1 MKQRLEIED
10 ILSYTFLSGLTVSP
24 DGTKCAFVANRCDEA
39 SNGYRSCIYVLDCR
53 TRQVKQMTTLGQ
65 ERKVLWLD
73 NDTILFPAMRD
84 EELRQKVR
92 QGEEWTCYYALSLH
106 GGEATEY
113 MRVPKRVLDIQVID
127 RDRFAMTADY
137 DLDHRD
143 PHALPEEERSAY
155 LKERAEQK
163 ESYYVADELPFRN
176 NGLGIHNGIRSALF
190 VFDRR
195 TGVVKKISED
205 AQNVDFFQVSRNR
218 IIFSPKRFTK
228 DQPKIFQGGI
238 SLYNADTGEL
248 RVNVDEVSYRIRYC
262 GFMGETPVF
271 VGSDGKRYYYQEN
284 PYFFYIDESDGKE
297 HIFARNEDSAEN
309 TIGSDVRYG
318 SNPHFAADKNRLCYL
333 RTMDNHAHLMQVD
346 ERGAFSRIT
355 TQAGSVDGVVMCEG
369 GFVIVAMRANRLQ
382 ELYFLEED
390 GKETQLTFFNEWVQ
404 EARTL
409 SSPEEVYFESDGRSL
424 AGVVMEPVGHSKGE
438 KAPCILYIHGGHK
451 CAFGIAFYHEMQV
464 WANRG
469 FYVIFCNP
477 RGSDGRDNEFFEI
490 TGKYGEWD
498 YEDIMAF
505 TDFCV
510 QTFPDIDEERM
521 GVGGGSY
528 GGFMTNWVIGHTGRF
543 RCAVSQRSISSWATM
558 FVNSDTSYQ
567 FPMYQPDSDIW
578 HNIGFYWDHSP
589 LKYADRCK
597 TPTLFIHSDEDYRC
611 PLSEGVSMFNALK
624 YNGVEARMCVFR
636 GENHE
641 LSRSGKPK
649 NRINRLKEM
658 TAWFERFLK

>member
-1 MKQRLEIED
+1 M
-10 ILSYTFLSGLTVSP
+10 
-24 DGTKCAFVANRCDEA
+24 
-39 SNGYRSCIYVLDCR
+39 
-53 TRQVKQMTTLGQ
+53 
-65 ERKVLWLD
+65 
-73 NDTILFPAMRD
+73 
-84 EELRQKVR
+84 
-92 QGEEWTCYYALSLH
+92 
-106 GGEATEY
+106 
-113 MRVPKRVLDIQVID
+113 
-127 RDRFAMTADY
+127 
-137 DLDHRD
+137 
-143 PHALPEEERSAY
+143 
-155 LKERAEQK
+155 
-163 ESYYVADELPFRN
+163 
-176 NGLGIHNGIRSALF
+176 
-190 VFDRR
+190 
-195 TGVVKKISED
+195 VKKISED